1 MNWEDF
7 DWKKVANTVGKIAPA
22 IGTVIG
28 GPAGGA
34 VGGAISILTNALG
47 VDETPDAVM
56 QALQNDPEA
65 YRKIKQAE
73 LDHELELQ
81 KLVYQT
87 TQAGY
92 QREADIIDSL
102 STADASGHSTR
113 PKIAL
118 ELSRAFLFVYILI
131 GCAMAWA
138 IYSGGMKLSDSWM
151 ALTAYLGIPMTVIK
165 MYFGDLRKEHAQ
177 SQGQQVDFGIL
188 GSLLGS
194 KK

>member
-7 DWKKVANTVGKIAPA
+7 DWKKVASAVGNIAPA

-34 VGGAISILTNALG
+34 VGGAIAILTNALG
-47 VDETPDAVM
+47 VEENPDAVM
-56 QALQNDPEA
+56 KALQNDPEA

-102 STADASGHSTR
+102 SEADASGHSTR

-118 ELSRAFLFVYILI
+118 ELSRAFLFVYIVI

-138 IYSGGMKLSDSWM
+138 IYSGEMQLSDSWI

-165 MYFGDLRKEHAQ
+165 MYFGDLKTEKAIDKGMEPV
-177 SQGQQVDFGIL
+177 SFL
-188 GSLLGS
+188 GGLLGG